1 MASESEQLDVSSD
14 SFDPLA
20 SIYSSEETVPDPSA
34 PIFNNVEEFVNKYTK
49 PKPLAK
55 TKVFLGPKPG
65 PSTKSASQTTSSLT
79 GGASGVQR
87 RFTSEQMP
95 VKGHRKKAKNFLTF
109 MKSQKEGPM
118 SALARAVETQNR
130 IQVKI
135 RKLDGIRGTC
145 TGVLVA
151 FDKHWNL
158 ALVDVDETFNR
169 LRRPRPDIDNDFKD
183 RNRERVGE
191 SIVQV
196 LKIRRNTEL
205 CQRHISQI
213 VLRGEHVALVQI
225 LDSKK

>member
-1 MASESEQLDVSSD
+1 MASESEQLDASSD

-20 SIYSSEETVPDPSA
+20 SIYSREESVPDPSA
-34 PIFNNVEEFVNKYTK
+34 PVFNNVEDFVNKYTK
-49 PKPLAK
+49 
-55 TKVFLGPKPG
+55 PKPG
-65 PSTKSASQTTSSLT
+65 PSTKSASQTTSST
-79 GGASGVQR
+79 GASGVQR
-87 RFTSEQMP
+87 RFTPEQMP
-95 VKGHRKKAKNFLTF
+95 VKGHRKKAKNFLTY
-109 MKSQKEGPM
+109 MNSQKEGPM
-118 SALARAVETQNR
+118 SVLQRCVETQSR

-225 LDSKK
+225 LDKK

>member
-1 MASESEQLDVSSD
+1 MASESEQLNASSD

-20 SIYSSEETVPDPSA
+20 SIYSSEESVPDPSA

-49 PKPLAK
+49 PKP
-55 TKVFLGPKPG
+55 G
-65 PSTKSASQTTSSLT
+65 PSTKSAFPTTSST
-79 GGASGVQR
+79 GESGVQR
-87 RFTSEQMP
+87 RFTPDQMP
-95 VKGHRKKAKNFLTF
+95 VKGHRKKAKNFLTY

-118 SALARAVETQNR
+118 SALARSVETQTR
-130 IQVKI
+130 ISVKI

-158 ALVDVDETFNR
+158 AMVDVDETFNR
-169 LRRPRPDIDNDFKD
+169 LRRPRSDIDNDFKD
-183 RNRERVGE
+183 QNRERVGE
-191 SIVQV
+191 SVVQV

-205 CQRHISQI
+205 CQRHIAQI

-225 LDSKK
+225 IDKK